1 MLKCR
6 KQQRKE
12 NSYKHFGYVNDNT
25 IMRKEGQM
33 STVRVKVKPE
43 VFYWVQSQVNMENL
57 KQSLKDKF
65 GQWLIG
71 EQDPTF
77 RQIEDLSRATH
88 IPLGYF
94 FLNAPPVEN
103 NELIEF
109 RTVDSLELAN
119 PSRDLIDTI
128 NDMEKIQDWMKDYL
142 KEQSFERLSYVG
154 SQKENSNI
162 SHVADNIREILEIQK
177 DWYKESADAW
187 SSFKIIREKLQNIG
201 VIVMMNG
208 IVGSNTHRVLNIDEF
223 RAFTLVDELAPLI
236 FINAQDSYSAR
247 LFSLFHEVVHVW
259 YGTNSLFND
268 KYCIL
273 NQNERKCNNIAAE
286 LIIPNDL
293 FIKSWELAE
302 GEDKQ
307 EIIKGISNE
316 FKCGMTVVARRAL
329 DNGFISPDE
338 YKEFA
343 DIARQLF
350 YEKKRT
356 GKSGGNYY
364 NTALTRIDKRLL
376 IALNN
381 SAYEGKTAF
390 TDVYRLTKTTRTTFE
405 NLITKSIGAADE

>member
-1 MLKCR
+1 
-6 KQQRKE
+6 
-12 NSYKHFGYVNDNT
+12 
-25 IMRKEGQM
+25 M

-43 VFYWVQSQVNMENL
+43 IFYWVQSQVNMENL

-103 NELIEF
+103 NGLIEF

-142 KEQSFERLSYVG
+142 KEQSFEKLGYVG
-154 SQKENSNI
+154 SQNENSGI
-162 SHVADNIREILEIQK
+162 SHVVNNIREILEIQK
-177 DWYKESADAW
+177 DWYKESTDAW
-187 SSFKIIREKLQNIG
+187 NSFKIIREKLQKIG

-208 IVGSNTHRVLNIDEF
+208 VVGSNTHRVLNIDEF
-223 RAFTLVDELAPLI
+223 RAFTMADDLAPLI
-236 FINAQDSYSAR
+236 FINAQDSHAGR
-247 LFSLFHEVVHVW
+247 LFSLLHETAHVW

-273 NQNERKCNNIAAE
+273 DQNERKCNSIAAE

-293 FIKSWELAE
+293 FVQSWNLAK

-316 FKCGMTVVARRAL
+316 FNCGMTVVARRAL
-329 DNGFISPDE
+329 DNRFISPDE
-338 YKEFA
+338 YKEYA

-356 GKSGGNYY
+356 GNSGGDYY

-381 SAYEGKTAF
+381 SAYEGKTSF

-405 NLITKSIGAADE
+405 NLIKKSIGAANE